1 MSWSHL
7 PSTGEALP
15 TLELL
20 VGLTRKCCELALGG
34 DGVCEELVGPPVVA
48 QVPVAL
54 ILGAVGCNEESVR
67 I

>member
-1 MSWSHL
+1 MSCSHL
-7 PSTGEALP
+7 PATGETLA

-20 VGLTRKCCELALGG
+20 VGLARKGGELALGG
-34 DGVCEELVGPPVVA
+34 DGVREELVGPPVVA

>member
-7 PSTGEALP
+7 SSTSEALA

-20 VGLTRKCCELALGG
+20 VGLTRKGGELALGG
-34 DGVCEELVGPPVVA
+34 DGVREELVGPPVVA

-54 ILGAVGCNEESVR
+54 ILCAVGCNEELIR
-67 I
+67 L